1 MPRTCVKIAVSLPR
15 GVYRAMEAIRRRR
28 KTTRS
33 ALVAEAIQQWLSARE
48 RDEDMR
54 RYSEAYTQMPE
65 TSEEVAGA
73 ERLSALAFASEEW
86 S

>member
-1 MPRTCVKIAVSLPR
+1 MPRASVKIAVSLPR
-15 GVYRAMEAIRRRR
+15 GVYHAMEAIRRRR

-48 RDEDMR
+48 RAEDVR
-54 RYSEAYTQMPE
+54 RYTEAYTQMPE
-65 TSEEVAGA
+65 TSDEVAAA
-73 ERLSALAFASEEW
+73 ERLSALAFTSEEW

>member
-1 MPRTCVKIAVSLPR
+1 MPRTSVKVAVSLPR
-15 GVYRAMEAIRRRR
+15 GVYRAMEAVRRRR

-48 RDEDMR
+48 RDEDVR
-54 RYSEAYTQMPE
+54 RYTEAYTQMPE
-65 TSEEVAGA
+65 TPHEAAGT